1 MPFPAEA
8 VKELVFGGAV
18 GLCVGVVAKRVNVGL
33 DVGVVGGIAATLFV
47 LFRGAIF
54 DGKIRAACCV
64 FLVLKINIFNAC
76 FKARSDGLPK
86 TLVGKNFMCFTFPK
100 QSNQPCS
107 VLCSKLRRSENV
119 SKFRVT

>member
-33 DVGVVGGIAATLFV
+33 DVGVVGGIAATLFF

-54 DGKIRAACCV
+54 DGKIRAAW
-64 FLVLKINIFNAC
+64 LV
-76 FKARSDGLPK
+76 
-86 TLVGKNFMCFTFPK
+86 V
-100 QSNQPCS
+100 
-107 VLCSKLRRSENV
+107 
-119 SKFRVT
+119 